1 MRLFIV
7 LRFSLLNP
15 EYKTLVNLKAS
26 THAQPKEYVL
36 GNWTLS
42 VCKRGMRYTRLI
54 TVSSDKGITYAAII
68 CLYFP
73 NI

>member
-1 MRLFIV
+1 MIMRLFIV

-36 GNWTLS
+36 GN
-42 VCKRGMRYTRLI
+42 
-54 TVSSDKGITYAAII
+54 
-68 CLYFP
+68 
-73 NI
+73 

>member
-15 EYKTLVNLKAS
+15 EYKILVNLKAS

-36 GNWTLS
+36 GN
-42 VCKRGMRYTRLI
+42 
-54 TVSSDKGITYAAII
+54 
-68 CLYFP
+68 
-73 NI
+73 